1 MVDVD
6 MNLTPPKVI
15 GREIVYKLKI
25 LLGHQRI
32 LDPKGVQT
40 LEGGKSQKK

>member
-6 MNLTPPKVI
+6 MSSTPLKVI
-15 GREIVYKLKI
+15 GREVCLRTKGF
-25 LLGHQRI
+25 LGYQRI

-40 LEGGKSQKK
+40 LYGGRNQRK